1 MRVRWAGVDVSRSA
15 PSLTAVLAV
24 SEFRA
29 LWLAEAQSVAGDQL
43 AKVALVIMVY
53 SRTGSAWWAAAVY
66 ALTFLPALAGGLGL
80 AHLADRFPRRPL
92 MVVCT
97 AAQAVL
103 VGLMAIPHMP
113 IAVLCV
119 LVVGVQLAQSPAQ
132 AAQNAAT
139 REIFTDDELYLR
151 SQDLRGITTNTLML
165 AGLGG
170 GGLLV
175 MGIGTSWALAI
186 DAATFLISA
195 MMIARW
201 VRNRPAAGDKGD
213 GWFGA
218 ARYVFKDRRLRL
230 LLTLSWLVGLVVV
243 PEGLAAPLA
252 REMGAP
258 DAAVGWVLAAD
269 PLGFVVGTFVLS
281 RWVSA
286 AARVRV
292 MGVLATCSVATL
304 VAFIAHPNLALT
316 LVLLALAGALGAYQI
331 TVSATFNTLVPNAI
345 RGGAIGIAS
354 TGLRVAQGVGIAAG
368 GAVAELTHSSFNT
381 VAMAGAVGVLIA
393 VPAAI
398 SWSRVAGSTPTAAA
412 KVPAQTNGKHHPD
425 VAQIPRVRVDPDPL
439 ARHRETPK
447 S

>member
-1 MRVRWAGVDVSRSA
+1 MSRSA

-43 AKVALVIMVY
+43 AKVALVILVY
-53 SRTGSAWWAAAVY
+53 SQTGSAWWAAAVY

-80 AHLADRFPRRPL
+80 SHLADRFPRRSL

-113 IAVLCV
+113 IAVLCG
-119 LVVGVQLAQSPAQ
+119 LVVCVQLVQSPAL

-139 REIFTDDELYLR
+139 REIFTDDELYMR

-165 AGLGG
+165 VGLGG

-186 DAATFLISA
+186 DAATFLISTLV
-195 MMIARW
+195 IARW
-201 VRNRPAAGDKGD
+201 VQNRPAAGDKAD

-218 ARYVFKDRRLRL
+218 ARHVFRDRRLRL

-258 DAAVGWVLAAD
+258 DAAIGWVLAAD
-269 PLGFVVGTFVLS
+269 PLGFVIGTFILS
-281 RWVSA
+281 RYVSA

-292 MGVLATCSVATL
+292 MGVLATCSTATL
-304 VAFIAHPNLALT
+304 IAFIAHPNLALT
-316 LVLLALAGALGAYQI
+316 LVLLALAGGLGAYQI
-331 TVSATFNTLVPNAI
+331 TVSATFNTVVPNAI

-368 GAVAELTHSSFNT
+368 GAVAELTGSAFT
-381 VAMAGAVGVLIA
+381 TIAMAGVLGVLIA
-393 VPAAI
+393 VPVAL
-398 SWSRVAGSTPTAAA
+398 SWSRIPVPTAPSTR
-412 KVPAQTNGKHHPD
+412 PAPPEETMTKAPTNGTSHP
-425 VAQIPRVRVDPDPL
+425 APQIPRVRMDPDPVI
-439 ARHRETPK
+439 REKPK